1 MLTYIPLRQMKNAGD
16 ALCRVMPMVCR
27 HWCVSVV
34 TLRSTYDKNA
44 KCREMERQMS
54 ERSREIGEGR
64 KEFGVMDLG
73 LCFDVTNVTYR
84 IDNEKS

>member
-1 MLTYIPLRQMKNAGD
+1 
-16 ALCRVMPMVCR
+16 
-27 HWCVSVV
+27 
-34 TLRSTYDKNA
+34 
-44 KCREMERQMS
+44 MERQMS

-84 IDNEKS
+84 IDNEKKLTKQSMLYLFLYIFAVDDIPF

>member
-1 MLTYIPLRQMKNAGD
+1 M
-16 ALCRVMPMVCR
+16 
-27 HWCVSVV
+27 